1 MGGIKINFFDFIK
14 KFPSETDIIN
24 LYIDIRYNGKILC
37 SHCGSDRVSRRIHN
51 PKFFQ
56 CNNCNNSFSI
66 FKGTIFENTT
76 TDLRKWLYVSTWLFL
91 NNMATINAR
100 KIQMEIDVTYKT
112 AWRIVKQIRGSVD
125 DLKNKDF
132 FRAVAGTL

>member
-1 MGGIKINFFDFIK
+1 M
-14 KFPSETDIIN
+14 
-24 LYIDIRYNGKILC
+24 Y
-37 SHCGSDRVSRRIHN
+37 N

-66 FKGTIFENTT
+66 FKDTIFENTT
-76 TDLRKWLYVSTWLFL
+76 TDLRKWLYVGTWFFL
-91 NNMATINAR
+91 NNVATMNAR

-112 AWRIVKQIRGSVD
+112 AWRIVKQIRASVK

-132 FRAVAGTL
+132 FRAVAGAL